1 MRSLYRRLATAKF
14 HRPMRIVFV
23 FFIGLFY
30 TSLAFAQKAGEINVD
45 GKIFKYQI
53 DASGDTIIL
62 ADLGEMTVSSFQSFD
77 NEDDFK
83 KYRRYKR
90 YAYQVYPYA
99 AEAVRIFREVEVATG
114 DMRNG
119 KRHRLIKEL
128 QKELSEK
135 FEQPLKQLSRTQGL
149 VLMKMIE
156 RELDVPM
163 FTLIKNLRGG
173 FVATYWS
180 AFASFYGHHLREG
193 YQRGKDPILDVVL
206 DDINLNYTGTK
217 QGGKKQ

>member
-1 MRSLYRRLATAKF
+1 MKVSFL
-14 HRPMRIVFV
+14 
-23 FFIGLFY
+23 FFIGFLY
-30 TSLAFAQKAGEINVD
+30 ASLVLAQKSGEINVD
-45 GKIFKYQI
+45 GKNFKYQI

-77 NEDDFK
+77 NEDDYK

-99 AEAVRIFREVEVATG
+99 AEAVRIFREVEKATEE
-114 DMRNG
+114 MRKG
-119 KRHRLIKEL
+119 KRHRLVKDL

-135 FEQPLKQLSRTQGL
+135 FEKPLKQLSKTQGL

-163 FTLIKNLRGG
+163 FSLIKDLRGG

-193 YQRGKDPILDVVL
+193 YERGKDPILDVVL
-206 DDINLNYTGTK
+206 DDINLNYTGSK
-217 QGGKKQ
+217 PSNKKQ